1 MTPLKIHNCASY
13 ALMEY
18 LTCWKC
24 VIFHAVTA
32 SCFSIKSICGRQVRF
47 SSSKT
52 PTIMEKIN
60 GQTAKN
66 GVVLDTTSNVQP
78 I

>member
-1 MTPLKIHNCASY
+1 MKRSQLRFID
-13 ALMEY
+13 
-18 LTCWKC
+18 
-24 VIFHAVTA
+24 
-32 SCFSIKSICGRQVRF
+32 SCRF
-47 SSSKT
+47 MSS
-52 PTIMEKIN
+52 TIREKIN